1 MTELRFETFTMPA
14 ADLGPENPL
23 PPLRMPARPR
33 VKEEYSGFSAEML
46 RNMAYGH
53 VANPLPYT
61 VQDRYTRE
69 LQPKA
74 FRVAVLENENLK
86 ATFLLERGGRLRSLY
101 HKPGGREL
109 LEANPIFQP
118 ANLAIR
124 NAWFSG
130 GVEWNIGLRGHCA
143 LTCSSLFATRVER
156 GDGTPILRMYEW
168 ERMRQVPY
176 QIDAWLPAGSPVL
189 FVRVR
194 IVNPHDREVPMYWW
208 SNIAVP
214 ETADT
219 RVLVPADSAYTFGYG
234 SGGPT
239 RAEIPHVEG
248 TDITYTANIQR
259 AADFF
264 FHIPDGQR
272 PWIAALDREGK
283 GLIQTSTD
291 LLKGRKLFMWGM
303 GVGGRRWQEFL
314 SEPGHA
320 YIEIQAGL
328 ARTQMEHLPM
338 PAGAVWSWQEAYGL
352 MEADPAIVHGDDW
365 KAAHSAVDTQLER
378 LIPRGDVDA
387 EFEHASAS
395 TDQPP
400 AELVHRGSGWG
411 ALEALRREASAEAPF
426 CSQGLVF
433 GQDSLEDNQRP
444 WVSLIQKGVLPEA
457 DPSEEPSAY
466 LVQAEWRSLLEDSV
480 KESHGANWTAW
491 YHLGVMRCHAGDRD
505 GAREAW
511 TVSLNHRETP
521 WATRNLA
528 ILALEDGR
536 LEESA
541 ERYVAACRLCPT
553 LIPLAIECAQAL
565 LDAGRAQ
572 EWLDL
577 LSELPDPVR
586 SAGRLKL
593 VEGRAA
599 LETGDFERVER
610 LFDQK
615 LVIDDLREG
624 ERSLSHLWFEYHER
638 RLSTQERIPI
648 DDTLRA
654 RVRRDFPVPSEID
667 FRMSADDPVASEW
680 EQAAQAK

>member
-1 MTELRFETFTMPA
+1 MMGKSNVTELRFETFTMPA

-33 VKEEYSGFSAEML
+33 VKEEYAGFSEEML
-46 RNMAYGH
+46 RNIAYGH

-61 VQDRYTRE
+61 VQDRYSRE
-69 LQPKA
+69 LRPEA
-74 FRVAVLENENLK
+74 FQVAVLENENLK
-86 ATFLLERGGRLRSLY
+86 ATFLLERGGRLRSLI
-101 HKPGGREL
+101 HKPSNREL

-118 ANLAIR
+118 ANLGIR

-143 LTCSSLFATRVER
+143 LTCSSLFAARLER
-156 GDGTPILRMYEW
+156 DDGTPVLRMYEW

-239 RAEIPHVEG
+239 RAGIPEVEG
-248 TDITYTANIQR
+248 TDVTYTTNIQR

-264 FHIPDGQR
+264 FHISDGQR

-283 GLIQTSTD
+283 GLVQTSTD

-338 PAGAVWSWQEAYGL
+338 PAGAEWSWLEAYGL
-352 MEADPAIVHGDDW
+352 MEADPDVVHGEHW
-365 KAAHSAVDTQLER
+365 PAAYAAVDTQLEH
-378 LIPRGDVDA
+378 LIPRDEVAA
-387 EFEHASAS
+387 EFERASRS
-395 TDQPP
+395 IDRPP
-400 AELVHRGSGWG
+400 AEVCHCGSGWG
-411 ALEALRREASAEAPF
+411 ALEAIRREASGDKPF
-426 CSQGLVF
+426 CSPGLMF
-433 GQDSLEDNQRP
+433 DQASLGEQQQP
-444 WVSLIQKGVLPEA
+444 WVSLLQNGAFPET
-457 DPSEEPSAY
+457 DPSEEPCGY
-466 LVQAEWRSLLEDSV
+466 VVQDDWRSLLEDSV
-480 KESHGANWTAW
+480 KEAHGANWTAW
-491 YHLGVMRCHAGDRD
+491 YHLGIMRYHADDRD
-505 GAREAW
+505 GARDAW
-511 TVSLNHRETP
+511 QESLSLLETP
-521 WATRNLA
+521 WASRNLA
-528 ILALEDGR
+528 VLAIEDG
-536 LEESA
+536 LTAEAA
-541 ERYVAACRLCPT
+541 ERYVAACRLFPT

-577 LSELPDPVR
+577 LAELPDSVQ

-593 VEGRAA
+593 IEGRAA

-610 LFDQK
+610 LFAER
-615 LVIDDLREG
+615 LVIVDLREG

-638 RLSTQERIPI
+638 RLSAQEGIPVS
-648 DDTLRA
+648 DSLRA
-654 RVRRDFPVPSEID
+654 RVRREFPVPPEID
-667 FRMSADDPVASEW
+667 FRMSADDPVASD
-680 EQAAQAK
+680 

>member
-1 MTELRFETFTMPA
+1 MGESNVTELRFETFTMPA
-14 ADLGPENPL
+14 ADIGPENPL
-23 PPLRMPARPR
+23 PPLRMPPRPR
-33 VKEEYSGFSAEML
+33 VKEEYSGFSDEML

-69 LQPKA
+69 LRPQT
-74 FRVAVLENENLK
+74 FQVAVLENQNLK
-86 ATFLLERGGRLRSLY
+86 ATFLLERGGRLRSLV
-101 HKPGGREL
+101 HKPSGREL

-143 LTCSSLFATRVER
+143 LTCSSLFAARLER
-156 GDGTPILRMYEW
+156 DDGTPVLRMYEW
-168 ERMRQVPY
+168 ERMRLVPY
-176 QIDAWLPAGSPVL
+176 QIDAWLPDGSPVL
-189 FVRVR
+189 FVRIR

-208 SNIAVP
+208 SNIAVR

-239 RAEIPHVEG
+239 RSEIPRVEG
-248 TDITYTANIQR
+248 TDVTYTANIQR

-264 FHIPDGQR
+264 FHIPGGQR

-283 GLIQTSTD
+283 GLVQTSTD

-338 PAGAVWSWQEAYGL
+338 PAKAEWSWLEAYGP
-352 MEADPAIVHGDDW
+352 MEADPDVVHGDDW
-365 KAAHSAVDTQLER
+365 PAAHAAVEAQLER
-378 LIPRGDVDA
+378 LIPRGEVAA
-387 EFEHASAS
+387 EYERASQAM
-395 TDQPP
+395 DQPP
-400 AELVHRGSGWG
+400 AEVTHRGSGWG
-411 ALEALRREASAEAPF
+411 ALEALRQKKAGGTSF
-426 CSQGLVF
+426 CSPGLAF
-433 GQDSLEDNQRP
+433 GQDSLNEQQQP
-444 WVSLIQKGVLPEA
+444 WVSLLYNGVLPEA
-457 DPSEEPSAY
+457 DPSEEPTGY
-466 LVQAEWRSLLEDSV
+466 LVQDEWRKLLEDSV
-480 KESHGANWTAW
+480 KDGQGTNWTSW
-491 YHLGVMRCHAGDRD
+491 YHLGVMRYHADDRD
-505 GAREAW
+505 GARHAW
-511 TVSLNHRETP
+511 QESLDHHETP
-521 WATRNLA
+521 WAMRNLA
-528 ILALEDGR
+528 VLALEDGR
-536 LEESA
+536 QDVGA

-565 LDAGRAQ
+565 LDAGRPQ

-577 LSELPDPVR
+577 LAGLPDPVQ

-610 LFDQK
+610 LFAEK
-615 LVIDDLREG
+615 LVIVDLREG

-638 RLSTQERIPI
+638 RLSVQDNVPI
-648 DDTLRA
+648 DDALRA
-654 RVRRDFPVPSEID
+654 RVRRDFPVPPEID
-667 FRMSADDPVASEW
+667 FRMSADDSVASE
-680 EQAAQAK
+680 